1 MGPRLSMVKRLVS
14 FAFTTGLSSLV
25 GLVSV
30 PVMIAGAGPQLWG
43 IQATLQTAATLFGVG
58 VSFGWGTTGAAEIA
72 GLSAER
78 RPQEYA
84 NSLVSRVYL
93 AMAVYPIMFCVM
105 GLLNPHH
112 LALVAVGSATF
123 LMPFLGAS
131 WYFIGEARPARLFW
145 LDGFPQTLGVAASV
159 VVMIL
164 THSLVAVLA
173 TQLVFNVGAVTIAA
187 RHIFRSSS
195 TLPHFDLSPRSA
207 FARLGHQRHAVATSA
222 TAGLYVSL
230 PLLIINAVAPT
241 SLSLYAMGDK
251 LFRFALT
258 AFAPF
263 LQLVQGWLPEGGP
276 GNLRHRIKQA
286 ARMTPVI
293 GLVGGVAIAIFGPWA
308 AGILSAHRIDF
319 GFPLSVPFGLVF
331 AAVAVTQVIGLAC
344 LVQLRATRA
353 LAQSTLVG
361 ALSGIPLIALGA
373 ALYGAVGVAW
383 ALAVSELA
391 VLIYQ
396 YASLGR
402 RMKDESSPQRT
413 TPPVE
418 NRTGEER

>member
-14 FAFTTGLSSLV
+14 FALTTGLSSLV
-25 GLVSV
+25 GLVAV
-30 PVMIAGAGPQLWG
+30 PIIIAGAGPELWG
-43 IQATLQTAATLFGVG
+43 IQAALQTAATLFGVG
-58 VSFGWGTTGAAEIA
+58 VSFGWGTTGAAEVA
-72 GLSAER
+72 GLPPEQ

-84 NSLVSRVYL
+84 NSLVSRSYL
-93 AMAVYPIMFCVM
+93 ALIVYPVMFCVM
-105 GLLNPHH
+105 GILNPHH

-123 LMPFLGAS
+123 LLPFLGAS
-131 WYFIGEARPARLFW
+131 WYFIGEARPSRLFW
-145 LDGFPQTLGVAASV
+145 LDGFPQTLGVAVSV

-164 THSLVAVLA
+164 THNLVAVLA
-173 TQLVFNVGAVTIAA
+173 TQLVFNLGAVIVAA
-187 RHIFRSSS
+187 RHIFRSSPEP
-195 TLPHFDLSPRSA
+195 LHFDLAPRSA
-207 FARLGHQRHAVATSA
+207 FRRLAHQRHAVATSA

-230 PLLIINAVAPT
+230 PLLIINAVAPA

-276 GNLRHRIKQA
+276 ENLRHRIRQA

-293 GLVGGVAIAIFGPWA
+293 GFLGGLAIAVLGPWG
-308 AGILSAHRIDF
+308 AGILSAHRIGF
-319 GFPLSVPFGLVF
+319 GFPLSVPFGVVF

-383 ALAVSELA
+383 ALAISELA
-391 VLIYQ
+391 VLVYQ

-402 RMKDESSPQRT
+402 RMKAGNTPQRM
-413 TPPVE
+413 TPPVGNE
-418 NRTGEER
+418 TAEER

>member
-14 FAFTTGLSSLV
+14 FALTIGLSSLV
-25 GLVSV
+25 GLVAV
-30 PVMIAGAGPQLWG
+30 PIIIADAGPELWG
-43 IQATLQTAATLFGVG
+43 IQAAVQTAATLFGVG

-72 GLSAER
+72 GLSPQQ

-84 NSLVSRVYL
+84 NSLVSRAYL
-93 AMAVYPIMFCVM
+93 MLAVYPVMFCVM
-105 GLLNPHH
+105 GILNPHH
-112 LALVAVGSATF
+112 LALVAVGAGTF

-145 LDGFPQTLGVAASV
+145 LDGFPQTLGVAVSV
-159 VVMIL
+159 VVMIM
-164 THSLVAVLA
+164 THNLVAVLA
-173 TQLVFNVGAVTIAA
+173 TQLVFNLGAVTLAA
-187 RHIFRSSS
+187 RHIFRSSPAS
-195 TLPHFDLSPRSA
+195 PHFDLSPRTA
-207 FARLGHQRHAVATSA
+207 FGRLGHQRHAVATSA
-222 TAGLYVSL
+222 TAALYVSL
-230 PLLIINAVAPT
+230 PLLIINAVAPA

-258 AFAPF
+258 AFGPF

-276 GNLRHRIKQA
+276 ENLRHRIKQA

-293 GLVGGVAIAIFGPWA
+293 GFAGGLAIAALGPWA

-319 GFPLSVPFGLVF
+319 GLPLSVPFGVVF

-373 ALYGAVGVAW
+373 AVSGAVGVAW
-383 ALAVSELA
+383 ALAASELA
-391 VLIYQ
+391 VLAYQ

-402 RMKDESSPQRT
+402 RMKDGPSGPKT
-413 TPPVE
+413 TPPIG
-418 NRTGEER
+418 NQAAEER